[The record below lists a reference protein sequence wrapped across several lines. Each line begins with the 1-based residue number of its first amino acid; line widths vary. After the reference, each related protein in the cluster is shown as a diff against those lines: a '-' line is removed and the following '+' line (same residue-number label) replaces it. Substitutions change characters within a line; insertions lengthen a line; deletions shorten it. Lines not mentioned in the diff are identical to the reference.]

1 MATSLELRAERANLY
16 KRMKELVDSAETE
29 KRDFTA
35 EEETNWTAA
44 NTDIAKL
51 DARIARL
58 ETVERT
64 VADPETRGRTPGRE
78 GAVIPSAEE
87 QAGEYREVY
96 NRYIRFGR
104 HELDPQ
110 ENRLLRSGYVSM
122 PTAALNLTGSEARAM
137 GVGNQVSAGYL
148 APDEYE
154 RNIIQ
159 NMLAFG
165 GMRQAAK
172 IVPTDNGNDW
182 ILPVSDDTGNVGELL
197 AEHGTAGTQDVTVGR
212 RVLKAYMYSTKR
224 INVSFQLLQDSAF
237 DIQAWL
243 SPLMS
248 ERIARITNTHFTTG
262 TGANRPSGIVNDA
275 GTGVSAAT
283 GQTTSVTWDDL
294 INLEHSVDP
303 AYRNNA
309 RFMFN
314 DNTLSY
320 LRRIKDGNGD
330 YIWQPGTTAGAPGLI
345 NGWPYTINQDMP
357 AMAASARSILFGN
370 FQNYWIRDVRGFFL
384 LRLDELYAPQG
395 EVGFLGF
402 SRHDGALIHA
412 GTVPIMAYVN
422 SAS

>member
-16 KRMKELVDSAETE
+16 ERMKQLVDSAEAE
-29 KRDFTA
+29 KRDFSA
-35 EEETNWTAA
+35 EEETNWATA
-44 NTDIAKL
+44 NEDILKL
-51 DARIARL
+51 DARIARV
-58 ETVERT
+58 ETIERAP
-64 VADPETRGRTPGRE
+64 ADAEVRGRTPGRE
-78 GAVIPSAEE
+78 GAAIQSAEE
-87 QAGEYREVY
+87 RAGEYREVY

-104 HELDPQ
+104 HELDPS
-110 ENRLLRSGYVSM
+110 ENRLLRSGYVSV
-122 PTAALNLTGSEARAM
+122 PTAALNLTGEESRAM

-148 APDEYE
+148 APDEFE

-172 IVPTDNGNDW
+172 IVSTDTGNDW

-197 AEHGTAGTQDVTVGR
+197 AEHTTAGTQDVTVGR

-237 DIQAWL
+237 DIPGWL

-248 ERIARITNTHFTTG
+248 ERISRITNTHFTTG

-283 GQTTSVTWDDL
+283 GQTTSVTWDNL
-294 INLEHSVDP
+294 ISLEHSVDP

-309 RFMFN
+309 RFMFH
-314 DNTLSY
+314 DNTLSF
-320 LRRIKDGNGD
+320 LRRIKDGDGN
-330 YIWQPGTTAGAPGLI
+330 YIWQPGTTVGAPGLI
-345 NGWPYTINQDMP
+345 NGWPYTINQDM
-357 AMAASARSILFGN
+357 ATMAASARSILFGN
-370 FQNYWIRDVRGFFL
+370 FQHYWIRDVRGFFL

-402 SRHDGALIHA
+402 SRHDGTLVQA
-412 GTVPIMAYVN
+412 GTNPIQAYVN
-422 SAS
+422 SAT